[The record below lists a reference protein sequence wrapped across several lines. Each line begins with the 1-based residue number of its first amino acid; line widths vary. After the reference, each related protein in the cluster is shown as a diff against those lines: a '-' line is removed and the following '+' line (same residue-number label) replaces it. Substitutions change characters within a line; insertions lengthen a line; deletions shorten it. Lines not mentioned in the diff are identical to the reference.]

1 MRALACF
8 AVEWPEARAE
18 CAIGE
23 TSIVA
28 DTLQELASAWMKEF
42 GA

>member
-1 MRALACF
+1 MRVLACF

-23 TSIVA
+23 TSLVA
-28 DTLQELASAWMKEF
+28 DSAWMKEF